1 MIQINGRDAV
11 SVTRRRRAG
20 IIAASPDHDGDS
32 RRHMRDPRMRFFPRS
47 LRFFTPALSTVALST
62 VALSIEVLSAVALL
76 TVTMAAPVAAKELR
90 DFVPADAPNCA
101 TATPPATAGAAV
113 TPGGV
118 MIVYPRNSGIT
129 ADYTGCKHLWVM
141 QSDTAVGRFVT
152 TYFKQGKL
160 AVAVAHDNRS
170 AAGTIV
176 GVCTFPGGKSVFPK
190 TGAAADRACA
200 GVPAE
205 YYGALRM
212 PTFPRECI
220 ANPKAKGCTDK
231 PS

>member
-1 MIQINGRDAV
+1 MRVLPRFLPRLLCLSTAAV
-11 SVTRRRRAG
+11 SLTT
-20 IIAASPDHDGDS
+20 IAAS
-32 RRHMRDPRMRFFPRS
+32 
-47 LRFFTPALSTVALST
+47 
-62 VALSIEVLSAVALL
+62 
-76 TVTMAAPVAAKELR
+76 VAAKDLR
-90 DFVPADAPNCA
+90 DFVPADGPNCA
-101 TATPPATAGAAV
+101 VNAPPANAGAAV

-118 MIVYPRNSGIT
+118 MVVFPRNSGIT

-160 AVAVAHDNRS
+160 VVAVAHDNRS
-170 AAGTIV
+170 PKGEVV

-190 TGAAADRACA
+190 TGPAADRACA

-212 PTFPRECI
+212 PTFPRECV

>member
-1 MIQINGRDAV
+1 
-11 SVTRRRRAG
+11 
-20 IIAASPDHDGDS
+20 
-32 RRHMRDPRMRFFPRS
+32 MRFLPRF
-47 LRFFTPALSTVALST
+47 LPIAVA
-62 VALSIEVLSAVALL
+62 ALSIMTL
-76 TVTMAAPVAAKELR
+76 AAPVAAKDLR

-101 TATPPATAGAAV
+101 VAAPPVNSGAAV

-118 MIVYPRNSGIT
+118 MIVFPRNNRIA

-170 AAGTIV
+170 ATGAVV

-190 TGAAADRACA
+190 TGAAADRACL

-212 PTFPRECI
+212 PTFARECV

>member
-1 MIQINGRDAV
+1 
-11 SVTRRRRAG
+11 
-20 IIAASPDHDGDS
+20 
-32 RRHMRDPRMRFFPRS
+32 MRFFPRF
-47 LRFFTPALSTVALST
+47 LRLFTAALSVMA
-62 VALSIEVLSAVALL
+62 
-76 TVTMAAPVAAKELR
+76 MAAPVVAKDLR

-118 MIVYPRNSGIT
+118 MIVFPRNSGIT

-141 QSDTAVGRFVT
+141 QSDSAVGRFVT

-170 AAGTIV
+170 ATGAIV
-176 GVCTFPGGKSVFPK
+176 GVCAFPGGKSVFPR

>member
-11 SVTRRRRAG
+11 PVTRRRRAG
-20 IIAASPDHDGDS
+20 IIAASPDHYGDS
-32 RRHMRDPRMRFFPRS
+32 RRLMRDPRMRFLPRS
-47 LRFFTPALSTVALST
+47 LRFFTA
-62 VALSIEVLSAVALL
+62 VLSAVALSA
-76 TVTMAAPVAAKELR
+76 VTMAAPVVAKELR
-90 DFVPADAPNCA
+90 DFVPVDAPNCA
-101 TATPPATAGAAV
+101 TATPPAAAGAAV

>member
-1 MIQINGRDAV
+1 MRLLPRLLPRLL
-11 SVTRRRRAG
+11 SLFT
-20 IIAASPDHDGDS
+20 AA
-32 RRHMRDPRMRFFPRS
+32 
-47 LRFFTPALSTVALST
+47 LALTVLSTP
-62 VALSIEVLSAVALL
+62 IG
-76 TVTMAAPVAAKELR
+76 AKGLR
-90 DFVPADAPNCA
+90 DFVPVDAPNCA
-101 TATPPATAGAAV
+101 VTAPPANAGAAV

-118 MIVYPRNSGIT
+118 MVVFPRNSGIT
-129 ADYTGCKHLWVM
+129 ADYTGCKHMWVM

-160 AVAVAHDNRS
+160 TVAVAHDSRS
-170 AAGTIV
+170 PTGEVV

-190 TGAAADRACA
+190 TGPAADRACA
-200 GVPAE
+200 GVTAE

-212 PTFPRECI
+212 PTFPRECV